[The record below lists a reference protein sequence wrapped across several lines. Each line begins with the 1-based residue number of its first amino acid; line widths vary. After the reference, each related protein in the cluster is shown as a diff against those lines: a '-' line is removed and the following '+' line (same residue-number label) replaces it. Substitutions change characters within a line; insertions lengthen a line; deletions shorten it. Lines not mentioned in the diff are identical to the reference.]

1 VRTIGRYGKTG
12 LVLGLVL
19 GLAALR
25 LCGAAWAA
33 RAVPVD
39 FSRPY
44 LDLRPAMQ
52 VVRASSA
59 KAVITVPTQSGG
71 QAARV
76 TLTATGG
83 GKEHV
88 WLVFSLVNL
97 SDKTAHLALQTAL
110 AQIAGARLAPLHVP
124 AAILSTGATGAA
136 RFVRDGPGQFRITA
150 PARGVSTY
158 FLEVSSP
165 RMKLARLWH
174 ALARERARRGELFFA
189 GLLAG
194 MGMLAVI
201 GLLALYALRPLP
213 TVLPA
218 ALFALG
224 ASGFV
229 LVNSGGWQALLPVTQ
244 GSGGLMRLEVFSE
257 ALMLTAL
264 GLWLIFWLDVP
275 RRSRLLAGAGL
286 AMSILFAGLAAWGL
300 FAPAQAVL
308 FARPAL
314 FALAL
319 AAPLLALA
327 GARRRRASDGGGLL
341 TLGLLLVWAIWTALA
356 LFGLVPAASAGQ
368 VSAALLILTVLSL
381 ATVMVRA
388 SLSPAA
394 ALRRFITGSGR
405 QALAL
410 TAAGLSVWDYDPV
423 SGVLHTS
430 QGLEHSLGLP
440 PGTLAHGGLQSFMA
454 RMHPADTAPYQAA
467 VEAAAHHGRRPFSV
481 QFRLRRADGG
491 YRWYLLRARPMSDGG
506 QGGPAARLI
515 GVLSDI
521 TGIKRSEERILS
533 DAVRDRVTGLPNRPL
548 LIDRLTR
555 AIARA
560 QGTSNG
566 LYLLVLDID
575 RFRTINDAWGFE
587 TGDALLRRMAR
598 RLTGLL
604 EPEDTLARLPGDQFA
619 IIADASARARDIIAF
634 AQKLRASLARPF
646 DLGVREISLTVCIGI
661 THLCGAGALEAEDAL
676 KQAEIALF
684 EARKRG
690 NDSVAFFE
698 KSMLAGRSR
707 EVSLEQDLRRAVE
720 RGEIEVVYQPIMYLA
735 DGQLA
740 GFEALV
746 RWRHPLHGVLGPDNF
761 ISLAEEIGI
770 IGDIGEVALR
780 EAVRHLGIWQRA
792 FRPERPLFVAV
803 NISSAQLLGASLV
816 DDVSA
821 LLNREGIPPQTLKLE
836 LTESLIMENP
846 ELGRKILN
854 QLAALGVRI
863 ACDDF
868 GTGYS
873 SLSNLRNLP
882 FATLKIDRAFVD
894 TGPDDAAAA
903 VILESIVHMAHELG
917 MDIVAEGIET
927 QEQMQRMAAL
937 GCDMG
942 QGWLI
947 GAPVSARRV
956 MEAFTGAS
964 LAPSARSRFRAIREK
979 LAGASGHT
987 RQDHPLNLPPV
998 PMPPAPAPAAAT
1010 TAQDDGGHRAP
1021 DKGPPD
1027 KKGAPDDEGSDEQGH
1042 GDEQGAKGR

>member
-1 VRTIGRYGKTG
+1 M
-12 LVLGLVL
+12 LGWAVMCL
-19 GLAALR
+19 G
-25 LCGAAWAA
+25 GVSWAA

-39 FSRPY
+39 FARPY

-52 VVRASSA
+52 VVRARSA
-59 KAVITVPTQSGG
+59 KAVITVPQGPGG
-71 QAARV
+71 QGARV
-76 TLTATGG
+76 TLTATGK

-88 WLVFSLVNL
+88 WLVFSLLNL
-97 SDKTAHLALQTAL
+97 SDKTAHLALETAL
-110 AQIAGARLAPLHVP
+110 ARIAGARLAPLQVP
-124 AAILSTGATGAA
+124 AAILSTGATGTAG
-136 RFVRDGPGQFRITA
+136 FVRDGPGQFRITA

-174 ALARERARRGELFFA
+174 APAREGARLGELFFA

-194 MGMLAVI
+194 IGMLAVI
-201 GLLALYALRPLP
+201 GFLALYALRPLP
-213 TVLPA
+213 AVLPA

-229 LVNSGGWQALLPVTQ
+229 LVNSGGWQVLLPAIR
-244 GSGGLMRLEVFSE
+244 GGGLMRLEVFSE
-257 ALMLTAL
+257 ALMLTGL
-264 GLWLIFWLDVP
+264 GLWLIFWLEVP
-275 RRSRLLAGAGL
+275 RRSRLLAGIGL
-286 AMSILFAGLAAWGL
+286 SMCALFAGLAVWGL

-308 FARPAL
+308 FVRPAL
-314 FALAL
+314 FGLTL
-319 AAPLLALA
+319 AAPLPALA
-327 GARRRRASDGGGLL
+327 GAIRRRAFDGGGLL
-341 TLGLLLVWAIWTALA
+341 TLGLLLIWAIWTALA

-368 VSAALLILTVLSL
+368 VSSALLILAVLSL
-381 ATVMVRA
+381 AAVMVRA

-423 SGVLHTS
+423 SGILHTS
-430 QGLEHSLGLP
+430 EGLEHNLGLP
-440 PGTLAHGGLQSFMA
+440 PGTLAHGGLQSFLA

-467 VEAAAHHGRRPFSV
+467 VEAAAHHGKRPFSV

-506 QGGPAARLI
+506 HAGPAMRLI

-560 QGTSNG
+560 QGTSAS

-587 TGDALLRRMAR
+587 TGDALLRQMAR
-598 RLTGLL
+598 RLSGLL

-619 IIADASARARDIIAF
+619 IIADASARPRDIIAF
-634 AQKLRASLARPF
+634 AERLRAGLARPF

-661 THLCGAGALEAEDAL
+661 THLRGAEAMEAEDAI

-690 NDSVAFFE
+690 NDAVAFFE

-746 RWRHPLHGVLGPDNF
+746 RWRHPLHGVLGPDSF
-761 ISLAEEIGI
+761 ISLAEEIGM
-770 IGDIGEVALR
+770 IGDIGEVALH
-780 EAVRHLGIWQRA
+780 EAVRHLGVWQRA

-803 NISSAQLLGASLV
+803 NISSAQLLNASLV
-816 DDVSA
+816 DDVAA
-821 LLNREGIPPQTLKLE
+821 LLNREGIAPETLKLE

-846 ELGRKILN
+846 ELGRKILTRIAN
-854 QLAALGVRI
+854 LGVRI

-882 FATLKIDRAFVD
+882 FSTLKIDRAFVD

-903 VILESIVHMAHELG
+903 IILESIVRMAHGLG

-927 QEQMQRMAAL
+927 QEQMRRMANL

-964 LAPSARSRFRAIREK
+964 LTPSAKSRFRAILER
-979 LAGASGHT
+979 LAGAPGDTHE
-987 RQDHPLNLPPV
+987 DHPLNLPPV
-998 PMPPAPAPAAAT
+998 PMPAGPAPLAE
-1010 TAQDDGGHRAP
+1010 TASQDDAARRPPERDAP
-1021 DKGPPD
+1021 DKAAAD
-1027 KKGAPDDEGSDEQGH
+1027 EKDAPDDQIPDEQGT
-1042 GDEQGAKGR
+1042 GDEQGAKKS